1 LKSPTSG
8 KESDALFF
16 TMLANKVG
24 SAMVKGSALGA
35 NGTGNH
41 QSTNFEMT
49 HCSALG
55 IIELELSKIKASG

>member
-1 LKSPTSG
+1 
-8 KESDALFF
+8 
-16 TMLANKVG
+16 MLANKVG